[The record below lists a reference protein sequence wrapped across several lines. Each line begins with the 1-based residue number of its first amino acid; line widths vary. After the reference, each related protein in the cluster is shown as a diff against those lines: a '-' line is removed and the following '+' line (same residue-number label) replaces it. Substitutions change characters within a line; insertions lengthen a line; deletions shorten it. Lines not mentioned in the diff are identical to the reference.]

1 MLSIGFQAPIPRVGG
16 TLDGKP
22 KGVRVSATR
31 GVPTLNND
39 FTGLCQRSPVFSSG
53 CRQFFFGSPRS
64 QFQNPANHIWPRRP
78 DVVLMHDSSTELGRA
93 VPAEDVRLG
102 VFLWPAHGCV
112 EAVWG
117 AFRWVTRK
125 LQRFL

>member
-31 GVPTLNND
+31 GVSTLNND
-39 FTGLCQRSPVFSSG
+39 FASFCRRSPVFSSG

-78 DVVLMHDSSTELGRA
+78 DVVLMHDSSTEL
-93 VPAEDVRLG
+93 
-102 VFLWPAHGCV
+102 V
-112 EAVWG
+112 EQ
-117 AFRWVTRK
+117 FRPKTYA
-125 LQRFL
+125 